1 MKISFIISLIISQLI
16 FLAAFSCSD
25 DDEPT
30 SCKDRKLFLNEQRNQ
45 IRAFAE
51 TSICSDDFECRFI
64 AFGSKP
70 CGGPWEFLIYTTSI
84 DTLEL
89 TNWVTDFNTL
99 EATFNQEGCSGM
111 STCDTPQPPI
121 GFNCVD
127 NTCIPIY

>member
-1 MKISFIISLIISQLI
+1 MKTSFIISLIISQML

-25 DDEPT
+25 DDKPV
-30 SCKDRKLFLNEQRNQ
+30 SCADQKLFIAEQREQ

-89 TNWVTDFNTL
+89 TNWVADFNTL
-99 EATFNQEGCSGM
+99 ETSFNQEGCGGM
-111 STCDTPQPPI
+111 STCDIPSPPI
-121 GFNCVD
+121 GFDCVD
-127 NTCIPIY
+127 NICIPIY